1 MKLKYFVVKEEI
13 QKQRESIKHIKIN
26 FMIADLLTKGL
37 TPKIF
42 IERVENMNIIV
53 IDDH

>member
-1 MKLKYFVVKEEI
+1 MILKYFVVKEEI
-13 QKQRESIKHIKIN
+13 QKQRVSIKHINTN